1 MTDFEANLKRVQ
13 RKLGNAGYAKI
24 REPYDTSRLA
34 REIAVRDVEVIAK
47 KDYYTVLYLEAESNW
62 RGIATDVARKN
73 GNECLVIT
81 RYGSHTIM
89 STMRNYGTLNP
100 KPRHVVIEDGAAK
113 RWSIDGFVSLIRVR
127 GGDDSLA
134 IDGRVQSAMDAFSD
148 YRDALGRFGES
159 LGGIIDRTR
168 KTVDKAIRGNAAYK
182 TAAKKLLGMFR
193 ETISD
198 AITLSDIRDMLVQHI
213 LTYRIFS
220 MVYDVEAFQGTNAVA
235 HELESLKE
243 LLGLTESRV
252 DYSDIEVIAES
263 ITGTVER
270 QEFLKRLYETFYERY
285 DLKKANRD
293 GIVYTPTEVVEFI
306 VKSTDHLLRKNFA
319 RSLSDEEVVI
329 LDPFAGTGT
338 FIVHVLERISI
349 EQLDKKYAGEL
360 HANEISI
367 LPYYI
372 AALNIENAYRERTG
386 RYSEFGNICWMDTF
400 ESGTKN
406 YEKMTEHMGYEN
418 VRRIADQQKRR
429 INVIVG
435 NPPYSS
441 GQNSY
446 SEGNP
451 NLSYP
456 YVDVRIKETYA
467 KKTNSAN
474 INSLYDSYIRAFR
487 WASDRIAE
495 SGIVAFVTN
504 GGFLRSDAAAGV
516 RAYMHEEFTDV
527 WCLDLRGNGRIT
539 GDGRNIFEYPGQNSG
554 GTRTPVVI
562 IILVKNHT
570 QATHTIHYSSLDDR
584 YYSGKDKRKR
594 VKELGSIQG
603 IKNWQTIEP
612 DKNHDWLDQRDDAFT
627 QYIQMGTKETKLG
640 KGDENAVFRIYS
652 NGIKTN
658 RDAWMYNSSSD
669 KLSKNMSTHID
680 YCNKQDPNNPV
691 IDPSQ
696 AKWSRDLSKNLARL
710 DTKPEFEKKRIR
722 TTLYR
727 PFFRQH
733 LYFDEKV
740 FIDVSYKIPSFF
752 PKTNSENRVICVP
765 YGFTGDF
772 STLITDVTPDLHI
785 VASNQCFPL
794 YTYGQNGKK
803 TIQKENVTKYTLE
816 EYRFHYRDEKITK
829 TDIFYYVYGM
839 LHHPGYSKK
848 YANNLSKEI
857 PHIPMAPNFWAFNKA
872 GKALADLHLGYF
884 DEDSEDNRR
893 PLGPPKRRF
902 GRPAKLAFD
911 RYRDPKTGRQ
921 RTNYARLKINGVL
934 AYDNIPETNY
944 RVNGRTPL
952 EWLADRYRFT
962 TDKESGITN
971 DPCKDLTENDMI
983 SLVERAVHVGVGSD
997 EIIGGLPEEF
1007 EPAEW
1012 TPKKTGLDAHMDLGE
1027 PTQSVL

>member
-1 MTDFEANLKRVQ
+1 MTDFEANLKRIQ
-13 RKLGNAGYAKI
+13 KKIGNAGFAKI
-24 REPYDTSRLA
+24 REPYDTGRLA

-89 STMRNYGTLNP
+89 STLRDYGTLNP

-113 RWSIDGFVSLIRVR
+113 RWSIDGFIGLMRVR
-127 GGDDSLA
+127 GGDNSMT

-168 KTVDKAIRGNAAYK
+168 KTVDMAIRGNAAYK
-182 TAAKKLLGMFR
+182 AAAKKLLGMFR

-220 MVYDVEAFQGTNAVA
+220 MVYDMEAFQGSNAVA
-235 HELESLKE
+235 RELETLKE

-263 ITGTVER
+263 ITGTGER

-285 DLKKANRD
+285 DPRKADRD

-306 VKSTDHLLRKNFA
+306 IKSTDHLLCKNFA

-349 EQLDKKYAGEL
+349 EQLEKKYAGEM

-406 YEKMTEHMGYEN
+406 YEKMTEYMGYEN
-418 VRRIADQQKRR
+418 VRRIAEQQKRR

-435 NPPYSS
+435 NPPYSA
-441 GQNSY
+441 GQHDYNQ
-446 SEGNP
+446 ENP

-456 YVDVRIKETYA
+456 HIDTRIKDTYA
-467 KKTNSAN
+467 KKTRSAN

-504 GGFLRSDAAAGV
+504 GRFLRSEMAAGV
-516 RAYMHEEFTDV
+516 RAYMREEFTDV
-527 WCLDLRGNGRIT
+527 WCLDLRGNQRTQGETSRREGGKIFGSGSRAPVAIT
-539 GDGRNIFEYPGQNSG
+539 
-554 GTRTPVVI
+554 
-562 IILVKNHT
+562 ILVRNPDKKEHE
-570 QATHTIHYSSLDDR
+570 IHYRDIGDYLSREQKLSMLSDA
-584 YYSGKDKRKR
+584 
-594 VKELGSIQG
+594 GSIPG
-603 IKNWQTIEP
+603 IKNWQTIKP
-612 DKNHDWLDQRDDAFT
+612 DKNHDWLDQRGNAFAEF
-627 QYIQMGTKETKLG
+627 IPIGNKKTKSG
-640 KGDENAVFRIYS
+640 KGGEDAIFRIYS
-652 NGIKTN
+652 RGIATG
-658 RDAWMYNSSSD
+658 RDMWMYNSSKK
-669 KLSKNMSTHID
+669 KLPINMKRHID
-680 YCNKQDPNNPV
+680 HCNKQNLNNPRF
-691 IDPSQ
+691 DPAR
-696 AKWSRDLSKNLARL
+696 AKWTDELSTRLSRLESKPMLEKNL
-710 DTKPEFEKKRIR
+710 TRIA
-722 TTLYR
+722 LYR
-727 PFFRQH
+727 PFFKQY
-733 LYFDEKV
+733 LYFEKKV
-740 FIDVSYKIPSFF
+740 FITRSYKIPLFF
-752 PKTNSENRVICVP
+752 PKSHSENLVICVP
-765 YGFTGDF
+765 YKFTGNF
-772 STLITDVTPDLHI
+772 SAMITNVTPDLHI
-785 VASNQCFPL
+785 IAANQCFSL
-794 YTYGQNGKK
+794 YIYDQRGKK
-803 TIQKENVTKYTLE
+803 TIKNENITDYALR
-816 EYRFHYRDEKITK
+816 EYRLQYDDENIAKI
-829 TDIFYYVYGM
+829 DIFYYVYGL
-839 LHHPGYSKK
+839 LHHPGYRKK
-848 YANNLSKEI
+848 YANNLSREL
-857 PHIPMAPNFWAFNKA
+857 PHVPMVPDFWAFSKA
-872 GKALADLHLGYF
+872 GKVLTDLHLGF
-884 DEDSEDNRR
+884 FNEDEKDNRY
-893 PLGPPKRRF
+893 PLGPTKRRF
-902 GRPAKLAFD
+902 GKPAKLAFD
-911 RYRDPKTGRQ
+911 KYRDPETGRQ
-921 RTNYARLKINGVL
+921 RTNYTRLKINGVL

-971 DPCKDLTENDMI
+971 DPCENFTENDMI
-983 SLVERAVHVGVGSD
+983 SLVERAVHVGVMSD
-997 EIIGGLPEEF
+997 KIVGGLPEEF
-1007 EPAEW
+1007 EPADW
-1012 TPKKTGLDAHMDLGE
+1012 DA
-1027 PTQSVL
+1027 

>member
-1 MTDFEANLKRVQ
+1 MTDFEANLKRIQ
-13 RKLGNAGYAKI
+13 KKIGNAGFAKI
-24 REPYDTSRLA
+24 REPYDTGRLA
-34 REIAVRDVEVIAK
+34 REVAVRDVEVIAK

-62 RGIATDVARKN
+62 RGIATDITRKS

-89 STMRNYGTLNP
+89 STMRDYGTLNP

-113 RWSIDGFVSLIRVR
+113 RWSIDGFMKLIKVH
-127 GGDDSLA
+127 GGDNSMT

-148 YRDALGRFGES
+148 YRDALGRFGDN
-159 LGGIIDRTR
+159 LDGIIEKTQKVVDR
-168 KTVDKAIRGNAAYK
+168 AIRGNAAYK
-182 TAAKKLLGMFR
+182 VAAKKLLGMFR

-213 LTYRIFS
+213 LTYRIFG

-235 HELESLKE
+235 RELETLKG

-285 DLKKANRD
+285 DPRKANRD

-349 EQLDKKYAGEL
+349 EQLDKKYAGEM

-406 YEKMTEHMGYEN
+406 YEKMTEYMGYEN
-418 VRRIADQQKRR
+418 VRRIAEQQKRR

-435 NPPYSS
+435 NPPYSA

-446 SEGNP
+446 SEENQ

-456 YVDVRIKETYA
+456 RIDTRIKETYA
-467 KKTNSAN
+467 EKVKFTK
-474 INSLYDSYIRAFR
+474 ITSLYDSYIRAFR

-527 WCLDLRGNGRIT
+527 WCFNLRGNGRIT

-570 QATHTIHYSSLDDR
+570 RATHTIHYSSLDDR
-584 YYSGKDKRKR
+584 YYSGEDKRKR

-612 DKNHDWLDQRDDAFT
+612 DKNYDWLDQRDDTFT
-627 QYIQMGTKETKLG
+627 EYLPIGSKETKSG
-640 KGDENAVFRIYS
+640 KGNENAVFRIYS

-658 RDAWMYNSSSD
+658 RDAWMYNSSRSE
-669 KLSKNMSTHID
+669 LTRNMKRHID
-680 YCNKQDPNNPV
+680 YCNSQDPKNPV
-691 IDPSQ
+691 IDSQ
-696 AKWSRDLSKNLARL
+696 KAKWTEDLSNRL
-710 DTKPEFEKKRIR
+710 VRLGSKSKFEKGKIR
-722 TTLYR
+722 TALYR
-727 PFFRQH
+727 PFFKQYV
-733 LYFDEKV
+733 YFEQKA
-740 FIDVSYKIPSFF
+740 FIYSCYRIPLFF
-752 PKTNSENRVICVP
+752 PNERSKNLVICVK
-765 YGFTGDF
+765 YKISGNF
-772 STLITDVTPDLHI
+772 STLITDATPDFHI
-785 VASNQCFPL
+785 IASNQCFPL
-794 YTYGQNGKK
+794 YTYDRNGKK
-803 TIQKENVTKYTLE
+803 TIQKENVTKYALE

-829 TDIFYYVYGM
+829 TDIFYYVYGL
-839 LHHPGYSKK
+839 LHHPGYRKK
-848 YANNLSKEI
+848 YANNLSREF
-857 PHIPMAPNFWAFNKA
+857 PHIPMAPDFWTFSKA

-884 DEDSEDNRR
+884 AEDREDNKH

-902 GRPAKLAFD
+902 GKPVKLAFD
-911 RYRDPKTGRQ
+911 RYRDTETGRQ
-921 RTNYARLKINGVL
+921 RTNYTRLKINGIL

-944 RVNGRTPL
+944 RVNGRIPL

-971 DPCKDLTENDMI
+971 NPCEKLTENDMI
-983 SLVERAVHVGVGSD
+983 SLVERAVHVGVRSD
-997 EIIGGLPEEF
+997 EIIGSLPEEF

-1012 TPKKTGLDAHMDLGE
+1012 TPKKTGLDVHMDLGG

>member
-1 MTDFEANLKRVQ
+1 MTDFEANLKRIQ
-13 RKLGNAGYAKI
+13 KKLGNSGFAKI
-24 REPYDTSRLA
+24 REPYDTSRLS
-34 REIAVRDVEVIAK
+34 REVAVRDVEVIAK

-89 STMRNYGTLNP
+89 STMRDYGTLNP

-113 RWSIDGFVSLIRVR
+113 RWSIDGFMKLIRVR

-134 IDGRVQSAMDAFSD
+134 IDGRVQSAMDAFSY

-159 LGGIIDRTR
+159 LGGIIENTQ
-168 KTVDKAIRGNAAYK
+168 KTVDVVIRGNSAYK
-182 TAAKKLLGMFR
+182 AASKKLLGMFR

-213 LTYRIFS
+213 LTHRIFS

-235 HELESLKE
+235 RELETLKG
-243 LLGLTESRV
+243 LLGLPESRV

-263 ITGTVER
+263 ITGTGER

-285 DLKKANRD
+285 DPKKADRD

-329 LDPFAGTGT
+329 LDPFTGTGT
-338 FIVHVLERISI
+338 FIVHVLERISM
-349 EQLDKKYAGEL
+349 EQLKKKYTNEL

-372 AALNIENAYRERTG
+372 AALNIENAYRERIG
-386 RYSEFGNICWMDTF
+386 EYSEFGNICWMDTF
-400 ESGTKN
+400 ESGAKN
-406 YEKMTEHMGYEN
+406 YEKMTEYMGYEN
-418 VRRIADQQKRR
+418 VRRIAEQQKRR

-435 NPPYSS
+435 NPPYSAH
-441 GQNSY
+441 QHDYN
-446 SEGNP
+446 EENP

-456 YVDVRIKETYA
+456 HVDARIKNTYA
-467 KKTNSAN
+467 KKTRYTN

-504 GGFLRSDAAAGV
+504 GGFLRSDAAAGI

-527 WCLDLRGNGRIT
+527 WCLDLRGNQRTQGETSRREGGKIFGSGSRAPVAIT
-539 GDGRNIFEYPGQNSG
+539 
-554 GTRTPVVI
+554 
-562 IILVKNHT
+562 ILVRNPDKKKHE
-570 QATHTIHYSSLDDR
+570 IHYSDIGDYLSREQKLKTVGDA
-584 YYSGKDKRKR
+584 
-594 VKELGSIQG
+594 GSITG
-603 IKNWQTIEP
+603 IRDWKTVNP
-612 DKNHDWLDQRDDAFT
+612 DKNHDWLDQRNNTFT
-627 QYIQMGTKETKLG
+627 EYLPMGSKAAKSG
-640 KGDENAVFRIYS
+640 KKNKNAVFQIYS
-652 NGIKTN
+652 LGIATH
-658 RDAWMYNSSSD
+658 RDSWIYNSSKS
-669 KLSKNMSTHID
+669 KLSKNMKKHVD
-680 YCNKQDPNNPV
+680 YCNKQNLANPKL
-691 IDPSQ
+691 DLRQ
-696 AKWSRDLSKNLARL
+696 AKWSGELSNKLAKL
-710 DTKPEFEKKRIR
+710 DIKPIFENGLIR
-722 TTLYR
+722 ASLYR
-727 PFFRQH
+727 PFFKQYV
-733 LYFDEKV
+733 YFDENV
-740 FIDVSYKIPSFF
+740 FISAPYRIPVFF
-752 PKTNSENRVICVP
+752 PKARSKNIVICVP
-765 YGFTGDF
+765 YKFTGNF
-772 STLITDVTPDLHI
+772 SAFITNITPDLELVHHG
-785 VASNQCFPL
+785 QCFPL
-794 YTYGQNGKK
+794 YTYDQRSKR
-803 TIQKENVTKYTLE
+803 TTQKENITDHALN
-816 EYRFHYRDEKITK
+816 EYQTHYRDDQISKI
-829 TDIFYYVYGM
+829 DIFYYVYGL
-839 LHHPGYSKK
+839 LHHPGYRKK
-848 YANNLSKEI
+848 YANNLSREL
-857 PHIPMAPNFWAFNKA
+857 PHIPMASDFWAFSKA

-884 DEDSEDNRR
+884 DEDKEDNRH

-902 GRPAKLAFD
+902 DKPAKLAFD
-911 RYRDPKTGRQ
+911 KYRDPETGRQ

-934 AYDNIPETNY
+934 AYDNIQETNY

-971 DPCKDLTENDMI
+971 DPCEKLTENDMI
-983 SLVERAVHVGVGSD
+983 SLVERAVHVGVRSD

-1012 TPKKTGLDAHMDLGE
+1012 APKKTGLDVHMDLGG

>member
-1 MTDFEANLKRVQ
+1 MTDFEANLKRIQ
-13 RKLGNAGYAKI
+13 RKLGNAGFAKI
-24 REPYDTSRLA
+24 REPYDTGRLA
-34 REIAVRDVEVIAK
+34 REVAVRDVEVIAK

-89 STMRNYGTLNP
+89 STLRDYGTLNP

-113 RWSIDGFVSLIRVR
+113 RWSIDGFMRLIRVR

-148 YRDALGRFGES
+148 YRDALGRFGEN
-159 LGGIIDRTR
+159 LDGIIDRTQ
-168 KTVDKAIRGNAAYK
+168 KAVDGAIRGNAAYK
-182 TAAKKLLGMFR
+182 EAAKKLLNMFR

-213 LTYRIFS
+213 LTHRIFS
-220 MVYDVEAFQGTNAVA
+220 MVYDVEAFHGTNAVA
-235 HELESLKE
+235 RELESLKE

-263 ITGTVER
+263 ITGTGER

-285 DLKKANRD
+285 DPKKADRD

-329 LDPFAGTGT
+329 LDPFTGTGT
-338 FIVHVLERISI
+338 FIVHVLERISM
-349 EQLDKKYAGEL
+349 EQLKKKYTGEL

-372 AALNIENAYRERTG
+372 AALNIENAYRERAG
-386 RYSEFGNICWMDTF
+386 EYSEFGNICWMDTF

-406 YEKMTEHMGYEN
+406 YEKMTEYMGYEN
-418 VRRIADQQKRR
+418 VRRIAEQQNRR

-435 NPPYSS
+435 NPPYSAKQS
-441 GQNSY
+441 NY
-446 SEGNP
+446 DDENP

-456 YVDVRIKETYA
+456 YVDARIKETYA
-467 KKTNSAN
+467 RKTKAGL

-527 WCLDLRGNGRIT
+527 WCFDLRGNQRTQGETSRREGGKIFGSGSRAPVAIT
-539 GDGRNIFEYPGQNSG
+539 
-554 GTRTPVVI
+554 
-562 IILVKNHT
+562 ILVRNPDKKEHE
-570 QATHTIHYSSLDDR
+570 IHYRDIGDYLSREQKLKTIGSA
-584 YYSGKDKRKR
+584 
-594 VKELGSIQG
+594 GSIPG
-603 IKNWQTIEP
+603 LNDWEHIEP
-612 DKNHDWLDQRDDAFT
+612 DGNHDWLDQRDDTFT
-627 QYIQMGTKETKLG
+627 EYLPIGTKETKSG
-640 KGDENAVFRIYS
+640 KGNENAIFQIYS
-652 NGIKTN
+652 SGLKTN
-658 RDAWMYNSSSD
+658 RDAWMYNSSKSE
-669 KLSKNMSTHID
+669 LPKNMKRHIH
-680 YCNKQDPNNPV
+680 YCNKQDLNNPK
-691 IDPSQ
+691 IDSRQ
-696 AKWSRDLSKNLARL
+696 AKWTPGLSDSLTRL
-710 DTKPEFEKKRIR
+710 GSKPIFEKKLIR
-722 TTLYR
+722 TALYR
-727 PFFRQH
+727 PFFKQH
-733 LYFDEKV
+733 VYFEEKA
-740 FIDVSYKIPSFF
+740 FIERPGRIPLFF
-752 PKTNSENRVICVP
+752 PNAQSENLVICVP
-765 YGFTGDF
+765 YKFTGNF
-772 STLITDVTPDLHI
+772 SAFITNITPDLQVI
-785 VASNQCFPL
+785 FNGQYFAL
-794 YTYGQNGKK
+794 YTYNNGSRCDNI
-803 TIQKENVTKYTLE
+803 TDYALKEYQTHFN
-816 EYRFHYRDEKITK
+816 DDKISK
-829 TDIFYYVYGM
+829 IDVFYYVYGM
-839 LHHPGYSKK
+839 LHHSGYRKK
-848 YANNLSKEI
+848 YANNLSREL
-857 PHIPMAPNFWAFNKA
+857 PHMPMAPDFWAFSKA
-872 GKALADLHLGYF
+872 GKALADLHLWFF
-884 DEDSEDNRR
+884 DENREYNR
-893 PLGPPKRRF
+893 YPLGPPKRRF
-902 GRPAKLAFD
+902 GKPAKLAFD

-962 TDKESGITN
+962 TDKDSGITN
-971 DPCKDLTENDMI
+971 DPCENITEKDMI
-983 SLVERAVHVGVGSD
+983 SLVERAVHVGVRSD

-1012 TPKKTGLDAHMDLGE
+1012 TPKKTGLDIHIDGGTA
-1027 PTQSVL
+1027 QSVL

>member
-1 MTDFEANLKRVQ
+1 MTDFEANLKRIQ
-13 RKLGNAGYAKI
+13 KKLGNSGFAKI
-24 REPYDTSRLA
+24 REPYDTSRLS
-34 REIAVRDVEVIAK
+34 REVAVRDVEVIAK

-89 STMRNYGTLNP
+89 STMRDYGTLNP

-113 RWSIDGFVSLIRVR
+113 RWSIDGFVGLIRVR

-148 YRDALGRFGES
+148 YRDALGRFGEN
-159 LGGIIDRTR
+159 LGGIIDRTQ
-168 KTVDKAIRGNAAYK
+168 KTVDEAIRGNAAYK
-182 TAAKKLLGMFR
+182 AAAKKLLGMFR

-235 HELESLKE
+235 RELETLKE

-263 ITGTVER
+263 ITGIGER

-285 DLKKANRD
+285 DPKKADRD

-329 LDPFAGTGT
+329 LDPFTGTGT
-338 FIVHVLERISI
+338 FIVHVLERISM
-349 EQLDKKYAGEL
+349 EQLKKKYTGEL

-372 AALNIENAYRERTG
+372 AALNIENAYRERAG
-386 RYSEFGNICWMDTF
+386 EYREFGNICWMDTF

-406 YEKMTEHMGYEN
+406 YEKMTEYMGYEN
-418 VRRIADQQKRR
+418 VRRIAEQQKRR

-446 SEGNP
+446 SERNP

-456 YVDVRIKETYA
+456 YMDARIKETYA
-467 KKTNSAN
+467 RRTNATL

-504 GGFLRSDAAAGV
+504 GGFLRSVAAAGV
-516 RAYMHEEFTDV
+516 RACMHEEFTDV
-527 WCLDLRGNGRIT
+527 WCLDLRGNQRTQGETSRREGGKIFGSGSRAPVAITILVRNPDKKEHKIHYLDIGDYLSREQKLKKIGQAGLIT
-539 GDGRNIFEYPGQNSG
+539 G
-554 GTRTPVVI
+554 
-562 IILVKNHT
+562 L
-570 QATHTIHYSSLDDR
+570 
-584 YYSGKDKRKR
+584 
-594 VKELGSIQG
+594 KEWQSI
-603 IKNWQTIEP
+603 TP
-612 DKNHDWLDQRDDAFT
+612 DKNHDWLDQRDDTFLE
-627 QYIQMGTKETKLG
+627 YLPMGSKEAKAG
-640 KGDENAVFRIYS
+640 RGHAVFRMYS
-652 NGIKTN
+652 NGIATG
-658 RDAWMYNSSSD
+658 RDTWLYNSS
-669 KLSKNMSTHID
+669 KTVLAKNMKRHIG
-680 YCNKQDPNNPV
+680 YCNSQDLNDPK
-691 IDPSQ
+691 IDPRQ
-696 AKWSRDLSKNLARL
+696 AKWSAELSDKLARL
-710 DTKPEFEKKRIR
+710 NSKPRFENNLIR
-722 TTLYR
+722 TALYR
-727 PFFRQH
+727 PFFKQH
-733 LYFDEKV
+733 VYFEEKA
-740 FIDVSYKIPSFF
+740 FIHRPYRIPSFF
-752 PKTNSENRVICVP
+752 PTAISENITIC
-765 YGFTGDF
+765 YGNRPDMGMFGV
-772 STLITDVTPDLHI
+772 LISNITTDLGLMTPAP
-785 VASNQCFPL
+785 VQCFPL
-794 YTYGQNGKK
+794 YTYHNGTKHDNIMDSTLNEYRVHYSNGK
-803 TIQKENVTKYTLE
+803 IS
-816 EYRFHYRDEKITK
+816 K
-829 TDIFYYVYGM
+829 TDIFYYVYGL
-839 LHHPGYSKK
+839 LHHSGYHKK
-848 YANNLSKEI
+848 YANDLSKGF
-857 PHIPMAPNFWAFNKA
+857 PRIPMAIDFWAFSKA
-872 GKALADLHLGYF
+872 GKKLADLHLGFF
-884 DEDSEDNRR
+884 DDTREVNRH

-902 GRPAKLAFD
+902 GKPTKLTFG
-911 RYRDPKTGRQ
+911 RYRDPNTGRQ
-921 RTNYARLKINGVL
+921 KTDYARLKINGIL
-934 AYDNIPETNY
+934 AYDSIPETDY

-952 EWLADRYRFT
+952 EWLTDRYRFT
-962 TDKESGITN
+962 TNKESGITN
-971 DPCKDLTENDMI
+971 DPCEKLTENDMI
-983 SLVERAVHVGVGSD
+983 SLVERAVHVGVRSD

-1012 TPKKTGLDAHMDLGE
+1012 APKKTGLDVHMDLGG

>member
-1 MTDFEANLKRVQ
+1 MTDFEANLKRIQ
-13 RKLGNAGYAKI
+13 KKLGNAGFAKI

-34 REIAVRDVEVIAK
+34 REIAVRDVELIAK

-73 GNECLVIT
+73 GNACLVIT

-89 STMRNYGTLNP
+89 STLRDYGALNP
-100 KPRHVVIEDGAAK
+100 KPRHVVIEDGATK

-127 GGDDSLA
+127 GGDDFLA

-168 KTVDKAIRGNAAYK
+168 KTVDRAIRGNAAYNA
-182 TAAKKLLGMFR
+182 AAKKLLNMFR

-220 MVYDVEAFQGTNAVA
+220 MVYDVEAFQGSNAVA
-235 HELESLKE
+235 RELETLKG
-243 LLGLTESRV
+243 LLNMPESRV

-263 ITGTVER
+263 ITGTGER

-285 DLKKANRD
+285 DPKKADRD

-329 LDPFAGTGT
+329 LDPFTGTGT
-338 FIVHVLERISI
+338 FIVHVLERISM
-349 EQLDKKYAGEL
+349 EQLKKKYTGEL

-372 AALNIENAYRERTG
+372 AALNIENAYRERIG
-386 RYSEFGNICWMDTF
+386 EYCEFGNICWMDTF

-406 YEKMTEHMGYEN
+406 YEKMTEYMGYEN
-418 VRRIADQQKRR
+418 VRRIAEQQKRR

-451 NLSYP
+451 NLPYP
-456 YVDVRIKETYA
+456 YVDARIKETYA
-467 KKTNSAN
+467 RKTKSAN

-527 WCLDLRGNGRIT
+527 WCFDLRGNARTQGEIRKREGGNVFGGGSRSPVTIT
-539 GDGRNIFEYPGQNSG
+539 
-554 GTRTPVVI
+554 
-562 IILVKNHT
+562 ILVRNPDKKEHE
-570 QATHTIHYSSLDDR
+570 IHYKNIGDYLSREQKLKTVGDA
-584 YYSGKDKRKR
+584 
-594 VKELGSIQG
+594 GSIPG
-603 IKNWQTIEP
+603 IKDWQIIKP
-612 DKNHDWLDQRDDAFT
+612 DKNNDWLDQRDDTFS
-627 QYIQMGTKETKLG
+627 QYLPIGSKGVKSG
-640 KGDENAVFRIYS
+640 KGDGNAIFRMYS

-658 RDAWMYNSSSD
+658 RDAWLYNSSRY
-669 KLSKNMSTHID
+669 KLSKNMKRHVS
-680 YCNKQDPNNPV
+680 YCNKQDLDNPR
-691 IDPSQ
+691 IDSRQ
-696 AKWSRDLSKNLARL
+696 AKWTGELSDSLARL
-710 DTKPEFEKKRIR
+710 ASKPEFEKGLIR
-722 TTLYR
+722 TALYR
-727 PFFRQH
+727 PFFKQYV
-733 LYFDEKV
+733 YFEKKT
-740 FIDVSYKIPSFF
+740 FIHRPYKIPLFF
-752 PKTNSENRVICVP
+752 PKTNSKNLVICIR
-765 YGFTGDF
+765 YKFTGDF
-772 STLITDVTPDLHI
+772 SIFVTNITPDLEVVHHG
-785 VASNQCFPL
+785 QGFPL
-794 YTYGQNGKK
+794 YTYDQRSKR
-803 TIQKENVTKYTLE
+803 TTQKENIADHALN
-816 EYRFHYRDEKITK
+816 EYRAHYHDDQISKI
-829 TDIFYYVYGM
+829 DIFYYVYGL
-839 LHHPGYSKK
+839 LHHPGYRKK
-848 YANNLSKEI
+848 YANNLSREL
-857 PHIPMAPNFWAFNKA
+857 PHVPMTPDFWAFSKA

-884 DEDSEDNRR
+884 DEDREDNRY
-893 PLGPPKRRF
+893 PLGPPRRRF
-902 GRPAKLAFD
+902 GRPAKLAFEK
-911 RYRDPKTGRQ
+911 YRDPKTGRQ
-921 RTNYARLKINGVL
+921 RTSYARLKINGVL
-934 AYDNIPETNY
+934 AYDNIPETDY

-971 DPCKDLTENDMI
+971 DPCEKLTENDMI
-983 SLVERAVHVGVGSD
+983 SLVERAVHVGVRSD
-997 EIIGGLPEEF
+997 EIIGGLPEDF

-1012 TPKKTGLDAHMDLGE
+1012 TPKKTGLDVHMDLGG
-1027 PTQSVL
+1027 PSQSVL

>member
-1 MTDFEANLKRVQ
+1 MTDFEANLKRIQ
-13 RKLGNAGYAKI
+13 RRLGQAGFAKI
-24 REPYDTSRLA
+24 REPYDTSRLS
-34 REIAVRDVEVIAK
+34 REVAVRDVEVIAK

-62 RGIATDVARKN
+62 RGIATDVARKS

-89 STMRNYGTLNP
+89 STLRNYGTLNP
-100 KPRHVVIEDGAAK
+100 NPRHVVIEDGAAK
-113 RWSIDGFVSLIRVR
+113 RWSIDGFMRLIKVR
-127 GGDDSLA
+127 GGDNSMT

-168 KTVDKAIRGNAAYK
+168 KTVDKAIRGNTAYNA
-182 TAAKKLLGMFR
+182 AAKKLLDMFR

-213 LTYRIFS
+213 LTHRIFS

-235 HELESLKE
+235 RELESLKE

-263 ITGTVER
+263 ITGTGER

-285 DLKKANRD
+285 DPKKADRD

-329 LDPFAGTGT
+329 LDPFTGTGT
-338 FIVHVLERISI
+338 FIVHVLERISM
-349 EQLDKKYAGEL
+349 ERLRKKYTGEL

-372 AALNIENAYRERTG
+372 AALNIENAYRERAG
-386 RYSEFGNICWMDTF
+386 EYREFGNICWMDTF

-406 YEKMTEHMGYEN
+406 YEKMTEYMGYEN
-418 VRRIADQQKRR
+418 VRRIAEQQKRR

-435 NPPYSS
+435 NPPYSA
-441 GQNSY
+441 GQNDFN
-446 SEGNP
+446 EENP

-456 YVDVRIKETYA
+456 YVDARIKETYA

-504 GGFLRSDAAAGV
+504 GGFLRSESGAGI

-527 WCLDLRGNGRIT
+527 WCLDLRGNQRTQGETSRREGGKIFGSGSRAPVAIT
-539 GDGRNIFEYPGQNSG
+539 
-554 GTRTPVVI
+554 
-562 IILVKNHT
+562 ILVRNPDKKKHE
-570 QATHTIHYSSLDDR
+570 IHYSDIGDYLSREQKLKAI
-584 YYSGKDKRKR
+584 GNA
-594 VKELGSIQG
+594 GSIPSLKG
-603 IKNWQTIEP
+603 WEPIKP
-612 DKNHDWLDQRDDAFT
+612 DGNHDWLDQRDDTFT
-627 QYIQMGTKETKLG
+627 EYLPIGSKETKSG
-640 KGDENAVFRIYS
+640 KGNENAIFRMYS
-652 NGIKTN
+652 NGIATN
-658 RDAWMYNSSSD
+658 RDVWAYNSS
-669 KLSKNMSTHID
+669 KNELSKNMKRHID
-680 YCNKQDPNNPV
+680 YCNSQDPKNPK
-691 IDPSQ
+691 IDPLR
-696 AKWSRDLSKNLARL
+696 AKWSSNLSESLARL
-710 DTKPEFEKKRIR
+710 DSKPIFKNNLIR
-722 TTLYR
+722 TALYR
-727 PFFRQH
+727 PFFKQYV
-733 LYFDEKV
+733 YFEKKA
-740 FIDVSYKIPSFF
+740 FIHRPFKIPLFF

-765 YGFTGDF
+765 YGFTGNF
-772 STLITDVTPDLHI
+772 STLITDVTPDLHT

-803 TIQKENVTKYTLE
+803 TVQKENVTKYALE
-816 EYRFHYRDEKITK
+816 EYRFRYRDEKITK
-829 TDIFYYVYGM
+829 TDIFYYVYGL
-839 LHHPGYSKK
+839 LHHPGYRKK
-848 YANNLSKEI
+848 YANNLSREL
-857 PHIPMAPNFWAFNKA
+857 PHVPMAPDFWIFSKA
-872 GKALADLHLGYF
+872 GKALADLHLGF
-884 DEDSEDNRR
+884 FNEDREDNRH

-902 GRPAKLAFD
+902 GKPAKLAFD
-911 RYRDPKTGRQ
+911 KYRDPETGRQ
-921 RTNYARLKINGVL
+921 RTNYARLKINGIL

-962 TDKESGITN
+962 TYKDSGITN
-971 DPCKDLTENDMI
+971 DPCKNLTENDMI
-983 SLVERAVHVGVGSD
+983 SLVERAVHVGVRSD

-1012 TPKKTGLDAHMDLGE
+1012 EPKMTGLDLHMDTGG
-1027 PTQSVL
+1027 TSQSML

>member
-1 MTDFEANLKRVQ
+1 MTDFEANLKRIQ
-13 RKLGNAGYAKI
+13 KKIGNAGFAKI
-24 REPYDTSRLA
+24 REPYDTGRLA

-89 STMRNYGTLNP
+89 STMRDYGTLNP

-113 RWSIDGFVSLIRVR
+113 RWSIDGFIGLIRVR
-127 GGDDSLA
+127 GGDNSMT

-168 KTVDKAIRGNAAYK
+168 KTVDMAIRGNAAYK
-182 TAAKKLLGMFR
+182 AAAKKLLGMFR

-220 MVYDVEAFQGTNAVA
+220 MVYDVEAFQGSNAVA
-235 HELESLKE
+235 SELETLKG

-263 ITGTVER
+263 ITGTGER

-285 DLKKANRD
+285 DPKKADRD

-329 LDPFAGTGT
+329 LDPFTGTGT
-338 FIVHVLERISI
+338 FIVHVLERISM
-349 EQLDKKYAGEL
+349 ERLKKKYTGEL

-386 RYSEFGNICWMDTF
+386 EYSEFGNICWMDTF

-406 YEKMTEHMGYEN
+406 YEKMTEYMGYEN
-418 VRRIADQQKRR
+418 VRRIAEQQKQR
-429 INVIVG
+429 INVIIG
-435 NPPYSS
+435 NPPYSAHQS
-441 GQNSY
+441 DYNN
-446 SEGNP
+446 ENP

-456 YVDVRIKETYA
+456 HVDARIRDTYA
-467 KKTNSAN
+467 RKTNVAN
-474 INSLYDSYIRAFR
+474 INTLYDSYIRAFR

-527 WCLDLRGNGRIT
+527 WCFDLRGNQRTQGETSRREGGKIFGSGSRAPVAIT
-539 GDGRNIFEYPGQNSG
+539 
-554 GTRTPVVI
+554 
-562 IILVKNHT
+562 ILVRNPDKKKHE
-570 QATHTIHYSSLDDR
+570 IHY
-584 YYSGKDKRKR
+584 KDVGDYLSREQKLKTIGDA
-594 VKELGSIQG
+594 GSIPG
-603 IKNWQTIEP
+603 INDWQIIKP
-612 DKNHDWLDQRDDAFT
+612 DRNHDWLNQRDDTFT
-627 QYIQMGTKETKLG
+627 EYLPMGSRAAKSGKKNKNAIFQMYSLG
-640 KGDENAVFRIYS
+640 IA
-652 NGIKTN
+652 TH
-658 RDAWMYNSSSD
+658 RDSWMYNSS
-669 KLSKNMSTHID
+669 KKELSKNMKKHID
-680 YCNKQDPNNPV
+680 SCNTQDPKNPK
-691 IDPSQ
+691 IDSQQ
-696 AKWSRDLSKNLARL
+696 AKWSRDLSKTLVRL
-710 DTKPEFEKKRIR
+710 TFKPTFNRQLIR
-722 TTLYR
+722 TAMYR
-727 PFFRQH
+727 PFFNQYI
-733 LYFDEKV
+733 YFDKT
-740 FIDVSYKIPSFF
+740 FIDVAYKIPLLF
-752 PKTNSENRVICVP
+752 PKAQSENLVICVP
-765 YGFTGDF
+765 HKFTGGF
-772 STLITDVTPDLHI
+772 STFITDITPDLEI
-785 VASNQCFPL
+785 VHHGQCFPL
-794 YTYGQNGKK
+794 YIYNQKGKK
-803 TIQKENVTKYTLE
+803 TIQKENITDCTLE
-816 EYRFHYRDEKITK
+816 EYRTHYHDSKISK
-829 TDIFYYVYGM
+829 TDIFYYVYGL
-839 LHHPGYSKK
+839 LHHSGYRKK
-848 YANNLSKEI
+848 YANNLSREF
-857 PHIPMAPNFWAFNKA
+857 PHVPMAPDFWAFSKA
-872 GKALADLHLGYF
+872 GKALAYLHLRF
-884 DEDSEDNRR
+884 FNEDEKDNRY
-893 PLGPPKRRF
+893 PLGPAKRRF
-902 GRPAKLAFD
+902 GKPAKLAFD
-911 RYRDPKTGRQ
+911 KYGDPETGRQ
-921 RTNYARLKINGVL
+921 GTNYTRLKINGIL

-952 EWLADRYRFT
+952 EWLADRYKFT

-971 DPCKDLTENDMI
+971 DPCENLTENDMI
-983 SLVERAVHVGVGSD
+983 SLVERAVHVGVRSD

-1007 EPAEW
+1007 EPADWE
-1012 TPKKTGLDAHMDLGE
+1012 PKMAGLDVHMDLGGSV
-1027 PTQSVL
+1027 QSVL

>member
-1 MTDFEANLKRVQ
+1 MTDFEANLKRIQ
-13 RKLGNAGYAKI
+13 KKLGNVGFAKI
-24 REPYDTSRLA
+24 REPYDTGRLA
-34 REIAVRDVEVIAK
+34 REVAVRDVEVIAK

-113 RWSIDGFVSLIRVR
+113 RWSIDGFMKLIKVR
-127 GGDDSLA
+127 GGDNSMA

-159 LGGIIDRTR
+159 LGGIINKTR
-168 KTVDKAIRGNAAYK
+168 KTVDMAISGNAAYK
-182 TAAKKLLGMFR
+182 AAAKKLLGMFR

-220 MVYDVEAFQGTNAVA
+220 MVYDVEAFQGSNAVA
-235 HELESLKE
+235 RELETLKE

-270 QEFLKRLYETFYERY
+270 QEFLKRLYETFYEQY
-285 DLKKANRD
+285 DPKKADRD

-329 LDPFAGTGT
+329 LDPFTGTGT

-349 EQLDKKYAGEL
+349 EQLDKKYAGEM

-372 AALNIENAYRERTG
+372 ATLNIENAYRERTG

-406 YEKMTEHMGYEN
+406 YEKMTEYMGYEN
-418 VRRIADQQKRR
+418 VRRIAEQQKRR

-435 NPPYSS
+435 NPPYSAKQS
-441 GQNSY
+441 SY
-446 SEGNP
+446 NDENP

-456 YVDVRIKETYA
+456 HIDTRIKETYA
-467 KKTNSAN
+467 RKTKVAN

-504 GGFLRSDAAAGV
+504 GGFLRSEAAAGV

-527 WCLDLRGNGRIT
+527 WCFDLRGNQRTQGETSRQEGGKIFGSGSRAPVAIT
-539 GDGRNIFEYPGQNSG
+539 
-554 GTRTPVVI
+554 
-562 IILVKNHT
+562 ILVRNPDKKEHE
-570 QATHTIHYSSLDDR
+570 IHYRDIGDHISREQKLKIISDA
-584 YYSGKDKRKR
+584 
-594 VKELGSIQG
+594 GSTAG
-603 IKNWQTIEP
+603 IRDWQAIEP
-612 DKNHDWLDQRDDAFT
+612 DKNHDWLDQRDDAFVE
-627 QYIQMGTKETKLG
+627 YLPMGTKETKSG
-640 KGDENAVFRIYS
+640 KSDENAIFRMFS
-652 NGIKTN
+652 RGIATG
-658 RDAWMYNSSSD
+658 RDAWMYNSSTSE
-669 KLSKNMSTHID
+669 LSKNMKKHIN
-680 YCNKQDPNNPV
+680 YCKKQDLGNPK
-691 IDPSQ
+691 IDPRQ
-696 AKWSRDLSKNLARL
+696 AKWTDELSNSLTKLASKL
-710 DTKPEFEKKRIR
+710 IFEKKLIR
-722 TTLYR
+722 TVLYR
-727 PFFRQH
+727 PFFKQYV
-733 LYFDEKV
+733 YFEKKA
-740 FIDVSYKIPSFF
+740 FITRPYRMPLFF
-752 PKTNSENRVICVP
+752 PKAQSENLVICVP
-765 YGFTGDF
+765 YKFIGDF
-772 STLITDVTPDLHI
+772 SAFIANTTPDLSI
-785 VASNQCFPL
+785 VSSGQCFPL
-794 YTYGQNGKK
+794 YTYNQNEKK
-803 TIQKENVTKYTLE
+803 TVQKENVTKYALE
-816 EYRFHYRDEKITK
+816 EYRSHYHDGKITK
-829 TDIFYYVYGM
+829 TDIFYYVYGL
-839 LHHPGYSKK
+839 LHHPGYRKK
-848 YANNLSKEI
+848 YANNLSREL
-857 PHIPMAPNFWAFNKA
+857 PHIPMAPDFQAFSKS
-872 GKALADLHLGYF
+872 GKALAGLHLGYF
-884 DEDSEDNRR
+884 DEDKEDNRHT
-893 PLGPPKRRF
+893 LGPPKRRF
-902 GRPAKLAFD
+902 GKPVKMAFD
-911 RYRDPKTGRQ
+911 RYGDPKTGRQ
-921 RTNYARLKINGVL
+921 KTDYTRLKINGIL
-934 AYDNIPETNY
+934 AYDNIPEIDY

-962 TDKESGITN
+962 TNKESGITN
-971 DPCKDLTENDMI
+971 DPCENLTENDMI
-983 SLVERAVHVGVGSD
+983 SLVERAAHVGVRSD
-997 EIIGGLPEEF
+997 EIIGSLPEEF
-1007 EPAEW
+1007 EPADW
-1012 TPKKTGLDAHMDLGE
+1012 KPKKTGLDVHMDLGE

>member
-1 MTDFEANLKRVQ
+1 MTDFEANLKRMQ
-13 RKLGNAGYAKI
+13 KKLGNAGYAKI

-34 REIAVRDVEVIAK
+34 REVAVRDVEVIAK

-89 STMRNYGTLNP
+89 STLRDYGTLNP

-113 RWSIDGFVSLIRVR
+113 RWSIDGFMKLIRVR

-134 IDGRVQSAMDAFSD
+134 IDGRVQSAMDTFSD
-148 YRDALGRFGES
+148 YRDALGRFGEN
-159 LGGIIDRTR
+159 LDGIINKTQ
-168 KTVDKAIRGNAAYK
+168 KTVDGAIRGNTAYK
-182 TAAKKLLGMFR
+182 VAAKKLLGMFR

-220 MVYDVEAFQGTNAVA
+220 MVYDVEAFHETNAVA
-235 HELESLKE
+235 RELESLKE
-243 LLGLTESRV
+243 LLGLTENRV

-263 ITGTVER
+263 ITGTGER

-285 DLKKANRD
+285 DPKKADRD

-329 LDPFAGTGT
+329 LDPFTGTGT
-338 FIVHVLERISI
+338 FIVHVLERISM
-349 EQLDKKYAGEL
+349 ERLKKKYTGEL
-360 HANEISI
+360 HANEITI

-386 RYSEFGNICWMDTF
+386 EYSEFGNICWMDTF

-406 YEKMTEHMGYEN
+406 YEKMTEYMGYEN
-418 VRRIADQQKRR
+418 VRRIAEQQKRR

-435 NPPYSS
+435 NPPYSA
-441 GQNSY
+441 GQNDFN
-446 SEGNP
+446 EENP
-451 NLSYP
+451 NMSYP
-456 YVDVRIKETYA
+456 HIDARIRETYA
-467 KKTNSAN
+467 RKTKSAN

-504 GGFLRSDAAAGV
+504 GGFLRSEAAAGV

-527 WCLDLRGNGRIT
+527 WCLDLRGNQRTQGETSRREGGKIFGSGSRAPVAIT
-539 GDGRNIFEYPGQNSG
+539 
-554 GTRTPVVI
+554 
-562 IILVKNHT
+562 ILVRNPDKKKHE
-570 QATHTIHYSSLDDR
+570 IHYNDIGDYLSREQKLKTI
-584 YYSGKDKRKR
+584 GNA
-594 VKELGSIQG
+594 GSIPG
-603 IKNWQTIEP
+603 LKGWEPIEP
-612 DKNHDWLDQRDDAFT
+612 DGNYDWLDQRDDAFT
-627 QYIQMGTKETKLG
+627 QYIQMGTKEIKLG
-640 KGDENAVFRIYS
+640 KGDENTVFRIYS

-658 RDAWMYNSSSD
+658 RDAWMYNSSRD

-691 IDPSQ
+691 IDPCQ

-765 YGFTGDF
+765 YGFTGAF

-794 YTYGQNGKK
+794 YTYDQNGKK
-803 TIQKENVTKYTLE
+803 TVQKENVTKYTLE

-829 TDIFYYVYGM
+829 TDIFYYVYGL
-839 LHHPGYSKK
+839 LHHPGYRKK
-848 YANNLSKEI
+848 YANNLSKEL
-857 PHIPMAPNFWAFNKA
+857 PHIPLAPDFWAFNKA
-872 GKALADLHLGYF
+872 GNALADLHLGF
-884 DEDSEDNRR
+884 FNEDEKDNRY
-893 PLGPPKRRF
+893 PLGPVKRRF
-902 GRPAKLAFD
+902 GKPEKLAFD
-911 RYRDPKTGRQ
+911 RYRDPETGRQ
-921 RTNYARLKINGVL
+921 RTNYTRLKINGIL

-971 DPCKDLTENDMI
+971 DPCKSLTEKGMI
-983 SLVERAVHVGVGSD
+983 SLVERAVHVGVMSD
-997 EIIGGLPEEF
+997 EITGSLPEEF

-1012 TPKKTGLDAHMDLGE
+1012 TPKKTGLDIHMDLGG

>member
-1 MTDFEANLKRVQ
+1 MTDFEANLKRIQ
-13 RKLGNAGYAKI
+13 KKIGNAGFAKI
-24 REPYDTSRLA
+24 REPYDTGRLA

-89 STMRNYGTLNP
+89 STMRDYGTLNP

-113 RWSIDGFVSLIRVR
+113 RWSIDGFIGLIRVR
-127 GGDDSLA
+127 GGDNSMT

-168 KTVDKAIRGNAAYK
+168 KTVDMAIRGNAAYK
-182 TAAKKLLGMFR
+182 AAAKKLLGMFR

-220 MVYDVEAFQGTNAVA
+220 MVYDVEAFQGSNAVA
-235 HELESLKE
+235 SELETLKG

-263 ITGTVER
+263 ITGTGER

-285 DLKKANRD
+285 DPKKADRD

-329 LDPFAGTGT
+329 LDPFTGTGT
-338 FIVHVLERISI
+338 FIVHVLERISM
-349 EQLDKKYAGEL
+349 ERLDKKYAGEM

-406 YEKMTEHMGYEN
+406 YEKMTEYMGYEN
-418 VRRIADQQKRR
+418 VRRIAEQQKRR
-429 INVIVG
+429 INIIIG
-435 NPPYSS
+435 NPPYSA

-456 YVDVRIKETYA
+456 HVDARIKETYA
-467 KKTNSAN
+467 RKTTSRLV
-474 INSLYDSYIRAFR
+474 NSLYDSYIRAFR

-527 WCLDLRGNGRIT
+527 WCFDLRGNQRTQGETSRREGGKIFGSGSRAPVAIT
-539 GDGRNIFEYPGQNSG
+539 
-554 GTRTPVVI
+554 
-562 IILVKNHT
+562 ILVRNPDKKEHE
-570 QATHTIHYSSLDDR
+570 IHYRDIG
-584 YYSGKDKRKR
+584 YYLSREQKLRILGDA
-594 VKELGSIQG
+594 GSIRG
-603 IKNWQTIEP
+603 LKGWQAKKP
-612 DKNHDWLDQRDDAFT
+612 DENHDWLDQRDDTFRE
-627 QYIQMGTKETKLG
+627 YLPMGTKEAKSG
-640 KGDENAVFRIYS
+640 KGDANVIFQNFS
-652 NGIKTN
+652 NGVTTG
-658 RDAWMYNSSSD
+658 RDVWIYNSSRT
-669 KLSKNMSTHID
+669 KLTENMKKHID
-680 YCNKQDPNNPV
+680 YCNTQDPKNPK
-691 IDPSQ
+691 IYSHQ
-696 AKWSRDLSKNLARL
+696 AKWSRDLSKSLARL
-710 DTKPEFEKKRIR
+710 TSKPVFSKKQIRTALYKPFFKQYTYFEK
-722 TTLYR
+722 T
-727 PFFRQH
+727 
-733 LYFDEKV
+733 
-740 FIDVSYKIPSFF
+740 FIDVISQIPLFF
-752 PKTNSENRVICVP
+752 PKEQSKNIVICVP
-765 YGFTGDF
+765 YKFTGSF
-772 STLITDVTPDLHI
+772 STFITDITPDRELVHHG
-785 VASNQCFPL
+785 QCFPL
-794 YTYGQNGKK
+794 YTYEQTGKR
-803 TIQKENVTKYTLE
+803 TIKNNNITNSALK
-816 EYRFHYRDEKITK
+816 EYRTHYRDDKISK
-829 TDIFYYVYGM
+829 FDIFYYVYGL
-839 LHHPGYSKK
+839 LHHPGYRKK
-848 YANNLSKEI
+848 YANNLSREL
-857 PHIPMAPNFWAFNKA
+857 PHVPMTPDFWAFSKA
-872 GKALADLHLGYF
+872 GKTLADLHLGF
-884 DEDSEDNRR
+884 FNEDGKDNRY
-893 PLGPPKRRF
+893 PLGLTKRKF
-902 GRPAKLAFD
+902 GKPVKLAFD
-911 RYRDPKTGRQ
+911 RYRDPETGRQ
-921 RTNYARLKINGVL
+921 KTDYARLKINGVL

-971 DPCKDLTENDMI
+971 DPCENLTEKDMI
-983 SLVERAVHVGVGSD
+983 SMVERAVHVGVRSD
-997 EIIGGLPEEF
+997 EIINTLPEEF
-1007 EPAEW
+1007 EPADW
-1012 TPKKTGLDAHMDLGE
+1012 KPKKTGLDVHMNLGGSV
-1027 PTQSVL
+1027 QSAL

>member
-1 MTDFEANLKRVQ
+1 MTDFEANLKRIQ
-13 RKLGNAGYAKI
+13 KKLGNVGFAKI
-24 REPYDTSRLA
+24 REPYDTGRLA
-34 REIAVRDVEVIAK
+34 REVAVRDVEVIAK

-113 RWSIDGFVSLIRVR
+113 RWSTDGFMKLIKVR
-127 GGDDSLA
+127 GGDNSMT

-159 LGGIIDRTR
+159 LGGIINKTR
-168 KTVDKAIRGNAAYK
+168 KTVDMAISGNAAYK
-182 TAAKKLLGMFR
+182 AAAKKLLGMFR

-235 HELESLKE
+235 GELESLKE

-263 ITGTVER
+263 ITSTGER
-270 QEFLKRLYETFYERY
+270 QEFLKRLYETFYEQY
-285 DLKKANRD
+285 DPKKADRD

-306 VKSTDHLLRKNFA
+306 VKSTDYLLRKNFA

-329 LDPFAGTGT
+329 LDPFTGTGT
-338 FIVHVLERISI
+338 FIVHVLERISM
-349 EQLDKKYAGEL
+349 EQLKKKYTGEL

-406 YEKMTEHMGYEN
+406 YEKMTEYMGYEN
-418 VRRIADQQKRR
+418 VRRIAEQQKRR

-435 NPPYSS
+435 NPPYSA
-441 GQNSY
+441 GQNDFN
-446 SEGNP
+446 EENP

-456 YVDVRIKETYA
+456 YVDARIRETYA
-467 KKTNSAN
+467 RKTNVAN

-504 GGFLRSDAAAGV
+504 GGFLRSEAAAGI

-527 WCLDLRGNGRIT
+527 WCFDLRGNQRTQGETSRREGGKIFGSGSRAPVAIT
-539 GDGRNIFEYPGQNSG
+539 
-554 GTRTPVVI
+554 
-562 IILVKNHT
+562 ILVKNPAKKEHE
-570 QATHTIHYSSLDDR
+570 IHY
-584 YYSGKDKRKR
+584 KDIGDYLSREQKLKTIGNA
-594 VKELGSIQG
+594 GSIPG
-603 IKNWQTIEP
+603 LKGWEPIEP
-612 DKNHDWLDQRDDAFT
+612 DGNYDWLDQRDDTFT
-627 QYIQMGTKETKLG
+627 EYLPIGSKETKSG
-640 KGDENAVFRIYS
+640 KGNKNAIFRMYS
-652 NGIKTN
+652 NGIATN
-658 RDAWMYNSSSD
+658 RDVWAYNSS
-669 KLSKNMSTHID
+669 KNELSKNMKRHID
-680 YCNKQDPNNPV
+680 YCNSQDPKNPK
-691 IDPSQ
+691 IDPLR
-696 AKWSRDLSKNLARL
+696 AKWSSNLSESLARL
-710 DTKPEFEKKRIR
+710 DSKPIFKNNLIR
-722 TTLYR
+722 TALYR
-727 PFFRQH
+727 PFFKQYV
-733 LYFDEKV
+733 YFEKKA
-740 FIDVSYKIPSFF
+740 FIHRPFKIPLFF
-752 PKTNSENRVICVP
+752 PKARSENLVICVP
-765 YGFTGDF
+765 YKFTGDF
-772 STLITDVTPDLHI
+772 STFITDITPDLEI
-785 VASNQCFPL
+785 VHHSQCFPL
-794 YTYGQNGKK
+794 YTYDQKGKRK
-803 TIQKENVTKYTLE
+803 TQKENITDCTLK
-816 EYRFHYRDEKITK
+816 EYRTHYHNGKISK
-829 TDIFYYVYGM
+829 TDIFYYVYGL
-839 LHHPGYSKK
+839 LHHANYRKK
-848 YANNLSKEI
+848 YANNLSREF
-857 PHIPMAPNFWAFNKA
+857 PHVPMAPDFWTFSKA

-884 DEDSEDNRR
+884 AEDREDNRH
-893 PLGPPKRRF
+893 PLGTPKRRF
-902 GRPAKLAFD
+902 GKPAKLAFD
-911 RYRDPKTGRQ
+911 KYRDPKTGRQ
-921 RTNYARLKINGVL
+921 RTNYARLKINGIL

-944 RVNGRTPL
+944 RVNGRIPL

-971 DPCKDLTENDMI
+971 NPCENLTENDMI
-983 SLVERAVHVGVGSD
+983 SLVERAVHVGVMSD
-997 EIIGGLPEEF
+997 EIIGSLPEEF
-1007 EPAEW
+1007 EPADWE
-1012 TPKKTGLDAHMDLGE
+1012 PKKTGLDLHMDTGG
-1027 PTQSVL
+1027 TSQSML